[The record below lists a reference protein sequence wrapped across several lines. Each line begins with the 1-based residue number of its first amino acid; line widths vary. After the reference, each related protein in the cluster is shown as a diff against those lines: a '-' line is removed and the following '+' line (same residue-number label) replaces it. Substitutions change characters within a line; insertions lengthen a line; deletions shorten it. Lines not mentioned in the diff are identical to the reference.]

1 MGRILKNNPV
11 VFLQKDGLVQNLFPM
26 DRNLL
31 AAIEKSS
38 RAKKPT
44 LISRWITG
52 LQKALGF

>member
-1 MGRILKNNPV
+1 M